1 MNNPSSVNTPLRA
14 QSPSKLSFCLAAVAA
29 FAFLA
34 TGCAPKRIAGTDIDD
49 TDDTRKIIGVMDAY
63 RQAMQGEDPEKIIA
77 LVDESFKDDA
87 GTGTPD
93 DDLDYASLKTLLP
106 KRFARV
112 NDLRLE
118 LTVKKITL
126 AEDEKT
132 AQAIYYY
139 TTSFKL
145 PGLANR
151 PQSEAGLKQM
161 TLKKVGDNWKMTSG
175 I

>member
-1 MNNPSSVNTPLRA
+1 MNAPHRA
-14 QSPSKLSFCLAAVAA
+14 TRPSKLSFCLLGAAVV
-29 FAFLA
+29 AFLA
-34 TGCAPKRIAGTDIDD
+34 SGCATRRIPGTDIDD
-49 TDDTRKIIGVMDAY
+49 TDDTRKIIAVMDAY
-63 RQAMQGEDPEKIIA
+63 RQAMQAKDSERIIK
-77 LVDESFKDDA
+77 LVAESFQDDA
-87 GTGTPD
+87 GTGSPN
-93 DDLDYASLKTLLP
+93 DDLDYKTLREVLP

-112 NDLRLE
+112 EDLRLE
-118 LTVKKITL
+118 MTVKKIVV

-151 PQSEAGLKQM
+151 PQNEAGLKQM
-161 TLKKVGDNWKMTSG
+161 SLKKVGDEWKMSSG

>member
-1 MNNPSSVNTPLRA
+1 MKNPPAVNASHRA
-14 QSPSKLSFCLAAVAA
+14 HSPSKLSFCLVAA
-29 FAFLA
+29 AAYAFLA
-34 TGCAPKRIAGTDIDD
+34 TGCMPKRIPGTDIDD
-49 TDDTRKIIGVMDAY
+49 TDDTRAIIGVMDAY
-63 RQAMQGEDPEKIIA
+63 RQAMQGEDADRIIA
-77 LVDESFKDDA
+77 LMDESFQDDA
-87 GTGTPD
+87 GTGSPN
-93 DDLDYASLKTLLP
+93 DDLDYKSLPVLLP

-112 NDLRLE
+112 EDLRLE
-118 LTVKKITL
+118 MTVKKITI
-126 AEDEKT
+126 AEDQKT

-161 TLKKVGDNWKMTSG
+161 SLKKVGENWKMSSG